1 MLSDSEA
8 SVSCFVRSF
17 KTTESASKHSWLEL
31 ANLGSSHGLV
41 KGFMILVH
49 DGRMS

>member
-1 MLSDSEA
+1 ML
-8 SVSCFVRSF
+8 CP
-17 KTTESASKHSWLEL
+17 KLQTTESASKHSWLEL

-49 DGRMS
+49 DGRMP